1 MAAMVGSVHVVG
13 HRVGRVGLLLEREGD
28 DAGLAVG
35 VGRLQLALLLHL
47 EPGRVVGLEAGPE
60 GGVVGDLVGVVDVL
74 GVGRRAA
81 GLTEEREVRRP
92 RRVRRGQE
100 RAPEG
105 DDHEDLVAVVADV
118 VDDLVLREEAGER
131 EDAGEGEARR

>member
-1 MAAMVGSVHVVG
+1 MVGGVHVVG
-13 HRVGRVGLLLEREGD
+13 HRVAGVGFLLEGEGD
-28 DAGLAVG
+28 DAGLVAG
-35 VGRLQLALLLHL
+35 VGRLELALLLHL
-47 EPGRVVGLEAGPE
+47 EARRVVGLEAGAE

-81 GLTEEREVRRP
+81 GLTEERQVRRP

-100 RAPEG
+100 RAAEG

-131 EDAGEGEARR
+131 EDAGEGAAPR